1 MANNTFTVYHKT
13 LQATDIKELNAFCL
27 RKGHVPFLYILKS
40 LMKVDQPTRHLKL
53 AAHSKADF
61 VHSVCDS
68 IMSGFIRSHK
78 LKGVIFNE
86 GRAV

>member
-1 MANNTFTVYHKT
+1 
-13 LQATDIKELNAFCL
+13 
-27 RKGHVPFLYILKS
+27 
-40 LMKVDQPTRHLKL
+40 MKVDQPTRRLKL
-53 AAHSKADF
+53 AAYSKADF